1 MKLVSSWTKLIWTPK
16 TKLTWW
22 TTRKHRESWTHHI
35 MYRWL
40 QIIQGLWS
48 EKSHSCV
55 RCGTK
60 QGIFLTVPH
69 STLEHFWP
77 ASPQLW
83 WYNCRCSANL
93 FNDESFG
100 ALNSEK
106 NLQQILSSPFSF
118 DLHEMLCFKFSD
130 ICNKAGRRIDEKQ
143 PVKCSKFDFW
153 FLKHWSTISQCS
165 KG

>member
-1 MKLVSSWTKLIWTPK
+1 MNQINMNSQDKINLMNNKETPWELNPSHHVQVIANYTRSMKWKVTFLCEMWNKTGNFLDCPTFNTWTLLTSIASIMMIQLQVFCESLQWWILWCPKL
-16 TKLTWW
+16 
-22 TTRKHRESWTHHI
+22 RK
-35 MYRWL
+35 
-40 QIIQGLWS
+40 
-48 EKSHSCV
+48 
-55 RCGTK
+55 
-60 QGIFLTVPH
+60 
-69 STLEHFWP
+69 
-77 ASPQLW
+77 
-83 WYNCRCSANL
+83 
-93 FNDESFG
+93 
-100 ALNSEK
+100 K

>member
-1 MKLVSSWTKLIWTPK
+1 MNQIHMNSQDKINLMNNKGTPWE
-16 TKLTWW
+16 L
-22 TTRKHRESWTHHI
+22 

-83 WYNCRCSANL
+83 WYNCWCSANL

-106 NLQQILSSPFSF
+106 
-118 DLHEMLCFKFSD
+118 KT
-130 ICNKAGRRIDEKQ
+130 
-143 PVKCSKFDFW
+143 CSKSSALPSVLTCMKCYVSNLVISATKLGGELMRNNQWNVPNLIFDFW
-153 FLKHWSTISQCS
+153 STDQQ
-165 KG
+165 